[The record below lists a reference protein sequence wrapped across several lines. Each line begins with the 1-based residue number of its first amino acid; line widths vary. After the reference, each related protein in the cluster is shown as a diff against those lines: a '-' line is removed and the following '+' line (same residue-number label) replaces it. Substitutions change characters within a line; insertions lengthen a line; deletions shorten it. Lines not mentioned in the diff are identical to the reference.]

1 MKQTKRLTQ
10 LVWFLLLSIFA
21 LPAFTQSDFPS
32 QPLTMLI
39 GFNPGG
45 STDTQGQVLAKVLS
59 EKLGQPVNIIH
70 HAGAGGASAAAM
82 LANSRD
88 QGHTFQFGLSL
99 PYTFAPLTTTSSYQL
114 DSFRYVAGITLDQ
127 IALVTGPNTPFATW
141 QEFIAHAKANP
152 GLVYASQ
159 NIQDR
164 FLIHR
169 IMRQEG
175 IQLRI
180 MPTTGGAGMAPL
192 ILSGDADIAFS
203 GGTHSAYTDSGLMR
217 VLASLAKDRLVYYPD
232 VPSLIELGYD
242 VSAHVI
248 RVIAVP
254 ASTPD
259 EQVQILSNALL
270 AVTKDQRF
278 IDVTEQTIKMP
289 VIFMNEAELNVLF
302 AQQVME
308 YKTLIAESE
317 HVK

>member
-1 MKQTKRLTQ
+1 MKQSKRLIQ
-10 LVWFLLLSIFA
+10 VVWLLLLSVFT
-21 LPAFTQSDFPS
+21 LPAFTQSNFPS

-45 STDTQGQVLAKVLS
+45 STDIQGKVLAKVLS
-59 EKLGQPVNIIH
+59 EQLGQPVNIIH

-88 QGHTFQFGLSL
+88 QGYTFQYGLSL

-127 IALVTGPNTPFATW
+127 AALVTGPNTPFATW
-141 QEFIAHAKANP
+141 QEFIAYAKANP

-180 MPTTGGAGMAPL
+180 MPTTGGAAMAPL

-217 VLASLAKDRLVYYPD
+217 VLASLAKNRLVYYPE

-242 VSAHVI
+242 VSVHVI

-254 ASTPD
+254 ANTPD
-259 EQVQILSNALL
+259 EQVQILSDALL

-289 VIFMNEAELNVLF
+289 VIFMNEAELKALF
-302 AQQVME
+302 AQQVIE
-308 YKTLIAESE
+308 YQALIAESDQI
-317 HVK
+317 K